1 MEMIR
6 CAVDSDPI
14 IKTTG
19 MGLLVVFNHLRLERE
34 ELLTKRA
41 NNCEVH
47 RPSSV
52 EVLRVDV
59 LGQIILRREGPGEAQ
74 VASERS
80 DIEMSPKIINSM
92 KASSGFKGIA
102 SQLTF
107 CV

>member
-6 CAVDSDPI
+6 CCIHSDPI
-14 IKTTG
+14 IKTTW
-19 MGLLVVFNHLRLERE
+19 MSFLVVFHHLRLERK

-47 RPSSV
+47 RTTSV

-59 LGQIILRREGPGEAQ
+59 LCEIILRREGPGEAQ
-74 VASERS
+74 VACERS

-92 KASSGFKGIA
+92 KASSGFKDIA
-102 SQLTF
+102 H
-107 CV
+107 